1 MSKQEK
7 MENLS
12 KKMKELNE
20 KIKDS
25 AETVAIVG
33 LEAKDKLDEKIEDT
47 KSNVEALKLLL
58 IDLKVKYHQ
67 NY

>member
-33 LEAKDKLDEKIEDT
+33 LVVYDKYEA
-47 KSNVEALKLLL
+47 
-58 IDLKVKYHQ
+58 
-67 NY
+67 